1 MEDGSKCS
9 DAMLQHILSAIE
21 GELLILC
28 MNPSKIVPGFFRSIS
43 LRDDST
49 LQDSLRL
56 LTLWFKFGPEERVTL
71 AVSEGASM
79 VSVDTWLEVV
89 PQASFNFP
97 ILRVLNL
104 QSS

>member
-1 MEDGSKCS
+1 
-9 DAMLQHILSAIE
+9 
-21 GELLILC
+21 
-28 MNPSKIVPGFFRSIS
+28 MNPSEIIVPGFFRSIS

-56 LTLWFKFGPEERVTL
+56 LTLWFKFGSEERVTL
-71 AVSEGASM
+71 AVNEGASM

-97 ILRVLNL
+97 ILLVLNS